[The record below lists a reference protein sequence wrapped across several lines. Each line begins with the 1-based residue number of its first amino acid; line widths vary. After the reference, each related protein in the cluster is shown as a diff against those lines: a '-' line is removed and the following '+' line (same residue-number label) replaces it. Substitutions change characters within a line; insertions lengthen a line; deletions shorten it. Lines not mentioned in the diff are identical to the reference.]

1 MTAGPQWLKSG
12 LQVLGL
18 GSAFV
23 ATDQTINLYI
33 CVYIYTYIHIYI
45 YIYIYNVR
53 SDVAEKYVAI
63 ICCMVSI

>member
-18 GSAFV
+18 GSGLWRRMV
-23 ATDQTINLYI
+23 ATDQTINL
-33 CVYIYTYIHIYI
+33 CG
-45 YIYIYNVR
+45 
-53 SDVAEKYVAI
+53 DVAEKYVAI